1 MSKLKAFTKKCVCLG
16 IVGAVLL
23 TLSLASC
30 ATTTTTQTPTPTP
43 TLTPTP
49 TVSSP
54 SPTPTATTP
63 PKEKIIRQ
71 TNSWPCVLDPG
82 VANDLTGSTV
92 ALNLYDSLL
101 WPNPDGSVKECLA
114 TKWEVAP
121 DNVTYTF
128 TLRQGVKFH
137 NGDIMTADDVVFTM
151 QRLLTMQ
158 KGYAYLFT
166 TTVAEISAPDQGTVK
181 IVLKKPFGPF
191 LGTLARL
198 YVLDK
203 KQVMAN
209 IKTGGSYGEFGDYG
223 QEWLVTHDAGSGP
236 YMVKEMRTEEY
247 LLAERFPGWWFG
259 WTDNPD
265 APDFFKEINASEPV
279 TIKTLMSRR
288 ELEISD
294 QWQTAESFVELAK
307 INGVE
312 IGSTYAGSSA
322 YFMMN
327 TKKAPTDDLHFRRA
341 LSYCMDYDQILKLF
355 PGSKKLIGPVGS
367 ITPGHT
373 NDLPTFSL
381 DLEKAKTEL
390 AQSTYA
396 DQLDQYPIDI
406 LWNTD
411 VPDQEK
417 AALILAQNA
426 TAVGIK
432 VNVVKAKWIQIV
444 DMVSKIDSTPNLT
457 FISVAPHFAEA
468 GSMLEAK
475 YHSRSKGTWEQAE
488 WLEDPKMD
496 QMIDDALATVDQT
509 ARFQKYADI
518 QKYAVDL
525 CPSIFLFEW
534 ADRMAYQAAYVDF
547 PAVNASKKGEL
558 VNPVLGYVYFFAD
571 FKVFPD
577 KVPAP

>member
-1 MSKLKAFTKKCVCLG
+1 MSRLQAFGKKCVCLS
-16 IVGAVLL
+16 IVGALLL
-23 TLSLASC
+23 TLFLASC
-30 ATTTTTQTPTPTP
+30 TTTATTQTPTP
-43 TLTPTP
+43 TPTP

-54 SPTPTATTP
+54 SPTPTPTTA

-71 TNSWPCVLDPG
+71 TNSWPCILDPG
-82 VANDLTGSTV
+82 VANDLLGSTV

-101 WPNPDGSVKECLA
+101 WPNPDGSSKECLA
-114 TKWEVAP
+114 TKWETAP

-166 TTVAEISAPDQGTVK
+166 TTVAEVSAPDQGTVK

-198 YVLDK
+198 YVLNK
-203 KQVMAN
+203 KQVTAN
-209 IKTGGSYGEFGDYG
+209 IKAGGSYGELGDYG
-223 QEWLVTHDAGSGP
+223 QEWLATHDAGSGP
-236 YMVKEMRTEEY
+236 YMVKEMRMEEA
-247 LLAERFPGWWFG
+247 LLAERFSGWWRG
-259 WTDNPD
+259 WTNNPD
-265 APDFFKEINASEPV
+265 APDFFKEINTSEPV

-294 QWQTAESFVELAK
+294 QWQTAEAFIELAK

-312 IGSTYAGSSA
+312 IGSQYTGLCA
-322 YFMMN
+322 YYMMN

-341 LSYCMDYDQILKLF
+341 LAYCMDYDQVLKLQ
-355 PGSKKLIGPVGS
+355 PGSKKLVGAVGS
-367 ITPGHT
+367 VTPGAAA
-373 NDLPTFSL
+373 DLPTFSL
-381 DLEKAKTEL
+381 DLEKAKAEL
-390 AQSTYA
+390 AQSAYA

-417 AALILAQNA
+417 TALIIAQNA
-426 TAVGIK
+426 TQIGIK
-432 VNVVKAKWIQIV
+432 VEVVKAKWIQIV
-444 DMVSKIDSTPNLT
+444 DVVSKIESTPNLT
-457 FISVAPHFAEA
+457 FINVAPHFAEA

-496 QMIDDALATVDQT
+496 QMIDDALATVDQA

-534 ADRMAYQAAYVDF
+534 ADREAFQATYVDF

-558 VNPVLGYVYFFAD
+558 VNPVMGYVYFFAD